1 MHAYPHKCDKHET
14 FASLSYY
21 FEVNSLLGSYG
32 EVFYKVEFEVELS
45 LCKIEPCAQLAYI

>member
-21 FEVNSLLGSYG
+21 FEVSSLLGSYD

-45 LCKIEPCAQLAYI
+45 LCKIEPCAQLAYT